1 MATTAPAPPTTGSN
15 TDVIRWSF
23 EQLNRHDL
31 TALRQLWTADT
42 VERFPDRTC
51 HGADEVVAY
60 FEETFAA
67 LPDFQIEIQ
76 SLVADGDDV
85 FVRWHMTGTQEGR
98 IQGIDG
104 TGKRLELDGADHFT
118 LRDGKIASNFVIFD
132 QMQWARHIGLMP
144 LADSTADK
152 AIKAA
157 FNAKTR
163 VAKEIQARR
172 STS

>member
-1 MATTAPAPPTTGSN
+1 MAIATPPTGVSN
-15 TDVIRWSF
+15 ADVIRWSF
-23 EQLNRHDL
+23 EQLNRRDV
-31 TALRQLWTADT
+31 AAMRQLWSDDT

-51 HGADEVVAY
+51 RGPEEIAAY
-60 FEETFAA
+60 FEETCAA
-67 LPDFQIEIQ
+67 LPDLEVEVVA
-76 SLVADGDDV
+76 LVEQGDDV
-85 FVRWHMTGTQEGR
+85 FVRWHLTATQEGR

-104 TGKRLELDGADHFT
+104 TGKRLELDGADQFT
-118 LRDGKIASNFVIFD
+118 LKDGKIVSNFVIFD
-132 QMQWARHIGLMP
+132 QMQWARHVGLMP
-144 LADSTADK
+144 PEGSTADR

>member
-1 MATTAPAPPTTGSN
+1 MAH
-15 TDVIRWSF
+15 D
-23 EQLNRHDL
+23 RH
-31 TALRQLWTADT
+31 AGG
-42 VERFPDRTC
+42 PDP
-51 HGADEVVAY
+51 G
-60 FEETFAA
+60 
-67 LPDFQIEIQ
+67 L
-76 SLVADGDDV
+76 
-85 FVRWHMTGTQEGR
+85 
-98 IQGIDG
+98 DG

-118 LRDGKIASNFVIFD
+118 VRDGKIASNFVIFD

-144 LADSTADK
+144 PEGSTPDK

>member
-1 MATTAPAPPTTGSN
+1 MAIATPPTGVSN
-15 TDVIRWSF
+15 ADVIRWSF
-23 EQLNRHDL
+23 EQLNRHDV
-31 TALRQLWTADT
+31 AAMRQLWSDDT

-51 HGADEVVAY
+51 HGPDEIAAY
-60 FEETFAA
+60 FEETLAA
-67 LPDFQIEIQ
+67 LPDLELETVA
-76 SLVADGDDV
+76 LVEHGDDV
-85 FVRWHMTGTQEGR
+85 IVRWHLTATQEGR

-118 LRDGKIASNFVIFD
+118 LKDGKIVSNFVIFD
-132 QMQWARHIGLMP
+132 QMQWARHVGLLP
-144 LADSTADK
+144 PEGSTADR
-152 AIKAA
+152 AVKAA

>member
-1 MATTAPAPPTTGSN
+1 MAIATPPTGVSN
-15 TDVIRWSF
+15 ADVIRWSF
-23 EQLNRHDL
+23 EQLNRRDV
-31 TALRQLWTADT
+31 AAMRQLWSDDT

-51 HGADEVVAY
+51 HGSDEIVAY

-67 LPDFQIEIQ
+67 LPDLEVEVVA
-76 SLVADGDDV
+76 LVEQGDDV
-85 FVRWHMTGTQEGR
+85 SVRWHLTATQEGR

-104 TGKRLELDGADHFT
+104 TGNRLELDGADHFT
-118 LRDGKIASNFVIFD
+118 LKDGKIVSNFVIFD
-132 QMQWARHIGLMP
+132 QMQWARDIGLMP
-144 LADSTADK
+144 PEGSIADR

-163 VAKEIQARR
+163 VANEIQARR

>member
-1 MATTAPAPPTTGSN
+1 MATATPPTGVSN
-15 TDVIRWSF
+15 ADVIRWSF
-23 EQLNRHDL
+23 EQLNRRDV
-31 TALRQLWTADT
+31 AAMRQLWSDDT

-51 HGADEVVAY
+51 HGPDEIAAY
-60 FEETFAA
+60 FEETLAA
-67 LPDFQIEIQ
+67 LPDLELETVA
-76 SLVADGDDV
+76 LVEQGDDV
-85 FVRWHMTGTQEGR
+85 FVRWHLTGTQEGR

-104 TGKRLELDGADHFT
+104 TGKQLELDGADHFT
-118 LRDGKIASNFVIFD
+118 LKDGKIVSNFVIFD
-132 QMQWARHIGLMP
+132 QMQWARHVGLMP
-144 LADSTADK
+144 PEGSTADR

>member
-1 MATTAPAPPTTGSN
+1 MAIATPPTGVSN
-15 TDVIRWSF
+15 ADVIRWSF
-23 EQLNRHDL
+23 EQLNRRDV
-31 TALRQLWTADT
+31 AAMRQLWSDDT

-51 HGADEVVAY
+51 RGPEEIAAY

-67 LPDFQIEIQ
+67 LPDLEVEVVA
-76 SLVADGDDV
+76 LVEQGDDV
-85 FVRWHMTGTQEGR
+85 SVRWHLTATQEGR

-104 TGKRLELDGADHFT
+104 TGKRLELDGADQFT
-118 LRDGKIASNFVIFD
+118 LKDGKIVSNFVIFD
-132 QMQWARHIGLMP
+132 QMQWARHVGLMP
-144 LADSTADK
+144 PEGSTADR

>member
-1 MATTAPAPPTTGSN
+1 MATATPPTGASN
-15 TDVIRWSF
+15 ADVIRWSF
-23 EQLNRHDL
+23 EQLNRRDV
-31 TALRQLWTADT
+31 AAMRQLWSDDT

-51 HGADEVVAY
+51 HGPDEVAAY

-67 LPDFQIEIQ
+67 LPDLEVEVVA
-76 SLVADGDDV
+76 LVEQGDDV
-85 FVRWHMTGTQEGR
+85 FVRWHLTATQEGR

-118 LRDGKIASNFVIFD
+118 LKDGKIVSNFVIFD
-132 QMQWARHIGLMP
+132 QMQWARHVGLMP
-144 LADSTADK
+144 PEGSTADR
-152 AIKAA
+152 AVKAA